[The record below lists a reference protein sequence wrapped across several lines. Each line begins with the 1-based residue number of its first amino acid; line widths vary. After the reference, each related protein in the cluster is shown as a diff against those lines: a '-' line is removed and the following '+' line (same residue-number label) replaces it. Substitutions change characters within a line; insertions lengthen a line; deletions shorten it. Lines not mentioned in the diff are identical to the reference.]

1 MKLLYAVAK
10 ALRCEPPCCGRPA
23 SDSVRKPDAGKL
35 HVRFDERDLE
45 TERFALPRQISTLL
59 KNAPGAPN
67 AFGVCQSGSS
77 GLAPLRASERRA
89 AGANPFGA
97 GSGPPVLRSVAVCSL
112 FSRRQRYLRNR
123 ERVCGTVARLN
134 TLRPIRTRHDSCRL
148 PLLYKGLDP
157 PV

>member
-59 KNAPGAPN
+59 KMRPEPRCIRGLPERL
-67 AFGVCQSGSS
+67 FGVSP
-77 GLAPLRASERRA
+77 A
-89 AGANPFGA
+89 
-97 GSGPPVLRSVAVCSL
+97 
-112 FSRRQRYLRNR
+112 
-123 ERVCGTVARLN
+123 
-134 TLRPIRTRHDSCRL
+134 H
-148 PLLYKGLDP
+148 
-157 PV
+157 

>member
-59 KNAPGAPN
+59 LNSNPQELATLIEEALFHDDMIG
-67 AFGVCQSGSS
+67 FVCESDDGR
-77 GLAPLRASERRA
+77 LLIT
-89 AGANPFGA
+89 FGA
-97 GSGPPVLRSVAVCSL
+97 YYEK
-112 FSRRQRYLRNR
+112 F
-123 ERVCGTVARLN
+123 
-134 TLRPIRTRHDSCRL
+134 
-148 PLLYKGLDP
+148 GLSEILHQIAA
-157 PV
+157 

>member
-59 KNAPGAPN
+59 RREKGALIQWEEDIPPGN
-67 AFGVCQSGSS
+67 CCSSRKQSGR
-77 GLAPLRASERRA
+77 GPLVTAEHEASDVKGPA
-89 AGANPFGA
+89 VV
-97 GSGPPVLRSVAVCSL
+97 GSAS
-112 FSRRQRYLRNR
+112 
-123 ERVCGTVARLN
+123 T
-134 TLRPIRTRHDSCRL
+134 
-148 PLLYKGLDP
+148 
-157 PV
+157 

>member
-59 KNAPGAPN
+59 KKRRPEPRMH
-67 AFGVCQSGSS
+67 SGFARAADIAWRLPSCNIRARRS
-77 GLAPLRASERRA
+77 PRDTLAALAERRVHMTCS
-89 AGANPFGA
+89 GFGYPKSPRCRDRFWC
-97 GSGPPVLRSVAVCSL
+97 GSIG
-112 FSRRQRYLRNR
+112 RRPDA
-123 ERVCGTVARLN
+123 T
-134 TLRPIRTRHDSCRL
+134 
-148 PLLYKGLDP
+148 
-157 PV
+157 